1 MINVLIVDD
10 SEVARASLQRIL
22 ESDPDIRVIG
32 VAENGA
38 EAVKFVERQK
48 PDVITMDVNMP
59 KMNGHEATKRIME
72 TTPVPIVV
80 VSASYDKNDVK
91 HSFMAVEAGAVAIIE
106 KPYGLGHPGH
116 QEAARILINTVK
128 LMSEVKMVRRWIKA
142 ERPGPAVSAPGA
154 QPLQEAHAERMVSKK
169 INIVAIGASTGGPLV
184 LQTLLAG
191 IGKAFPAP
199 VAVVQHIAHGFLDG
213 MVTWLNQTTGQKVHV
228 AADGEFLL
236 PGNVYF
242 APDDFQMG
250 IEKSGVVRLSKA
262 IPENGIRPSVSY
274 LFRSVAEAYGS
285 EAAAVLLTGMGK
297 DGAEELKL
305 LKDAGAVTIAQDM
318 ESSVVYGMPGE
329 AVRIGGASYVL
340 PPDKIST
347 ALKNLLRHEGGPRA
361 GNGVNNAV
369 G

>member
-32 VAENGA
+32 IAENGA

-106 KPYGLGHPGH
+106 KPYGLGHPEH
-116 QEAARILINTVK
+116 REAARILINTVK
-128 LMSEVKMVRRWIKA
+128 LMSEVKMVRRWGKTQ
-142 ERPGPAVSAPGA
+142 RPGLAAPGGEPPERA

-347 ALKNLLRHEGGPRA
+347 ALENLCA
-361 GNGVNNAV
+361 GARKDFKGA
-369 G
+369 

>member
-10 SEVARASLQRIL
+10 SEVARMSLQHIL
-22 ESDPDIRVIG
+22 ESDPEIRVIG
-32 VAENGA
+32 IAENGA
-38 EAVKFVERQK
+38 EAVKFVERQR

-59 KMNGHEATKRIME
+59 KMNGHEATRRIME

-106 KPYGLGHPGH
+106 KPYGLEHPEH

-142 ERPGPAVSAPGA
+142 ERPGPAVTAP
-154 QPLQEAHAERMVSKK
+154 EAHAERMVSKK

-191 IGKAFPAP
+191 LDKNFPAP

-213 MVTWLNQTTGQKVHV
+213 MVTWLNQTTGQKVRV
-228 AADGEFLL
+228 AVDGEHLL
-236 PGNVYF
+236 HGNVYF

-250 IEKSGVVRLSKA
+250 IEKSGIVRLSKA
-262 IPENGIRPSVSY
+262 MPENGIRPSVSY
-274 LFRSVAEAYGS
+274 LFRSVAEAYGC

-340 PPDKIST
+340 PPEKISK
-347 ALKNLLRHEGGPRA
+347 ALGNLLGHAGGPRA
-361 GNGVNNAV
+361 GNGVNNADS
-369 G
+369 